1 MIKMSTFP
9 VMTVDVFP
17 GRDTE
22 FVGCVTAC
30 CCLSKSVVQDISSNI
45 RNWTVG
51 GELPRYT
58 EMISQA
64 VDIVMDRIGEKARE
78 MGADGVVGLKLS
90 TTAVSAGAAE
100 VIAYGTAVRFID
112 SDSKSPT

>member
-1 MIKMSTFP
+1 MSTFP
-9 VMTVDVFP
+9 ITTADVFP

-22 FVGCVTAC
+22 FVGFVTAC
-30 CCLSKSVVQDISSNI
+30 CCLSKSVVQDVTSNI
-45 RNWTVG
+45 KNWTIG

-58 EMISQA
+58 EMMDQA
-64 VDIVMDRIGEKARE
+64 VAIAIGRVEERARE
-78 MGADGVVGLKLS
+78 IGANGVIGLRLS

-100 VIAYGTAVRFID
+100 IIAYGTAVRFID

>member
-1 MIKMSTFP
+1 MKSFP
-9 VMTVDVFP
+9 IMTLDVFP
-17 GRDTE
+17 GRTTE
-22 FVGCVTAC
+22 YVGCVTAC

-58 EMISQA
+58 EMIDQS
-64 VDIVMDRIGEKARE
+64 VNIVIDRVAEKAKE
-78 MGADGVVGLKLS
+78 IGADGVVGLRLS

-100 VIAYGTAVRFID
+100 IIAYGTAVRFTD
-112 SDSKSPT
+112 